1 MAQCLPNLTR
11 IHEYAGSIPGFDLWV
26 KDPVSCG
33 VGFRR
38 GSDPMLLWLWCT
50 PAATAPIR
58 PLTWELSYAAGAVL
72 KSQKKKKRKK
82 KRSQILLRDCEKRTE
97 VIRT

>member
-1 MAQCLPNLTR
+1 MLCCIYLSLGAPVVAQCLPNLTR

-50 PAATAPIR
+50 PAATAPTR
-58 PLTWELSYAAGAVL
+58 PLAWEPPYAAVAAL
-72 KSQKKKKRKK
+72 KRHICLDIS
-82 KRSQILLRDCEKRTE
+82 
-97 VIRT
+97 